1 MATDYASMIPKED
14 LASFQK
20 ANPGLTFDA
29 QEYAHYNNSTI
40 NSQNLAQGAS
50 VKIPTYQ
57 PAPVDP
63 SIATSAIASVA
74 GQYEALNK
82 QQEQAQAEQKAQ
94 AESQLSLQNALLGRT
109 ADTQTFQEQAGV
121 NDARRQQNELAT
133 QLANLNAQASSLQ
146 REAQAIPIANRLQAN
161 KLGVAGTESQVQNV
175 NYDQLQ
181 QNALK
186 ALSIAQQADIA
197 SAALTG
203 SQLKLQEAKDKA
215 QQMVDLKYKP
225 IEDQLAIKKQQY
237 ELNKDILSQI
247 DKKRTE
253 ALNAAIKKE
262 EQQLAD
268 QKANE
273 KGISD
278 LVTNAAGQ
286 GAPADLRA
294 RAAKAKTPMEAA
306 NILGVYAGDYLKMQ
320 TYKSQLETDKAQ
332 RANLY
337 SQIAERNAKVIKE
350 NQLANFQAPPIV
362 NATTGQVDPKSVIA
376 SIVKSTGGKLKG
388 GQAALD
394 VLSSVQALANRNV
407 KGTFE
412 GVGFG
417 GGVIPERFK
426 SQNAISNRQDIEA
439 VGLKVQQWASGA
451 SLTAE
456 QTEMVN
462 KFTPQLGD
470 SDNAVKTKINGLV
483 NFMMQ
488 QVSSDL
494 AGQGIN
500 YSPETIDMFSGL
512 QSVDNQTLL
521 KSIPSST
528 GMQSKVDNKTFF
540 TR

>member
-1 MATDYASMIPKED
+1 MDYSHNVPYTNTMATDY
-14 LASFQK
+14 
-20 ANPGLTFDA
+20 T
-29 QEYAHYNNSTI
+29 TI
-40 NSQNLAQGAS
+40 NSQNLTQTPS
-50 VKIPTYQ
+50 VKLPTYQ

-63 SIATSAIASVA
+63 NLAPSVLAGIA
-74 GQYEALNK
+74 GQFDSVNMQNERAL
-82 QQEQAQAEQKAQ
+82 QEQQANRDQQ
-94 AESQLSLQNALLGRT
+94 NNLSSALLGKT
-109 ADTQTFQEQAGV
+109 ADTQAFQDQAGV
-121 NDARRQQNELAT
+121 NTARAT
-133 QLANLNAQASSLQ
+133 QDQYTQQIYDLNAQASSLMKEG
-146 REAQAIPIANRLQAN
+146 EAAKQNAVKEGRQF
-161 KLGVAGTESQVQNV
+161 GSVQSFV
-175 NYDQLQ
+175 TSQ
-181 QNALK
+181 QNEIERNRAIK
-186 ALSIAQQADIA
+186 ALEISANADIA
-197 SAALTG
+197 QASLMG
-203 SQLKLQEAKDKA
+203 SQLKLQAAKDKA

-225 IEDQLAIKKQQY
+225 MEDMLAMKKEQY
-237 ELNKDILSQI
+237 ELNKDVLASI

-262 EQQLAD
+262 EAQIAE

-273 KGISD
+273 KGIAD

-286 GAPADLRA
+286 GAPEDIRA

-332 RANLY
+332 RANIY
-337 SQIAERNAKVIKE
+337 SQIAERNKEAIIK
-350 NQLANFQAPPIV
+350 NQLANFQAPPVV
-362 NATTGQVDPKSVIA
+362 NAITGQLDPKSAIA
-376 SIVKSTGGKLKG
+376 SIIKSTGGKLKG

-394 VLSSVQALANRNV
+394 VLSSVQALANRNI

-412 GVGFG
+412 GVGLG
-417 GGVIPERFK
+417 SGLKPDRFK
-426 SQNAISNRQDIEA
+426 SQTEISNRQDVQAIN
-439 VGLKVQQWASGA
+439 LKVQQWASGA
-451 SLTAE
+451 SLTE
-456 QTEMVN
+456 QQTEMVQKLVPLEN
-462 KFTPQLGD
+462 D

-494 AGQGIN
+494 AGQGIS